1 MPHRFANTRRA
12 RPVGGLLSSAVSSL
26 RTAIAALALFAYC
39 SWGVSAADLVAWSG
53 GAPPRLMLK
62 DMAGKEH
69 DLAQYRGKVVLVN
82 FWATWCEPCRAEMP
96 SMEALRQR
104 YADAPFVVL
113 AVNVDEPEQR
123 IRAFLQRMPLTF
135 QILLDPGMHAT
146 REWNARILPAS
157 FLVGRDGRI
166 RYSARG
172 DVNWTGEAVMRVVA
186 DLLKT
191 P

>member
-1 MPHRFANTRRA
+1 MPHHFANTRRA
-12 RPVGGLLSSAVSSL
+12 PGAGGLLSSVVSFL
-26 RTAIAALALFAYC
+26 CTAITALAVFAY
-39 SWGVSAADLVAWSG
+39 SASGVSAADLAAWSG
-53 GAPPRLMLK
+53 GAAPRLVLK
-62 DMAGKEH
+62 DMTGKEH

-104 YADAPFVVL
+104 YADAPFAVL

-135 QILLDPGMHAT
+135 QILLDPGMQAT

-172 DVNWTGEAVMRVVA
+172 DVNWTGEAVTRVVA